1 MNLETLI
8 GYAPML
14 GKGTLETLY
23 MVGLSVLFSYILG
36 LPLGVLVVITGK
48 NSIASMPKLN
58 AVVGWIVNIGRSIPF
73 IILMIAL
80 IPFTRLVVGKSIGS
94 TAACVPLIIAAA
106 PFVARMVETS
116 LEELD
121 HGVIEAAK
129 AMGATNWQIIY
140 KVMIPEAVPSLV
152 RGVSITTITMI
163 GYSAM
168 AGAVGGGGL
177 GDIAIRYGYHRY
189 EYEVMLITIVLLVII
204 VQVIQSIF
212 NLVAR
217 RIDKRNK

>member
-8 GYAPML
+8 SYAPML
-14 GKGTLETLY
+14 AKGTLETLY
-23 MVGLSVLFSYILG
+23 MVSLSVLFSYILG

-48 NSIASMPKLN
+48 NSIASMPRLN

-80 IPFTRLVVGKSIGS
+80 IPFTRFVVGKSIGS

-140 KVMIPEAVPSLV
+140 KVMIPEAIPSLV

-163 GYSAM
+163 SYSAM

>member
-1 MNLETLI
+1 MNLQTLI
-8 GYAPML
+8 DYAPML
-14 GKGTLETLY
+14 GQGTLETLY
-23 MVGLSVLFSYILG
+23 MTSVSVLFSYILG

-48 NSIASMPKLN
+48 NSLASMPKFS
-58 AVVGWIVNIGRSIPF
+58 AVLGWIVNIGRSIPF
-73 IILMIAL
+73 IILMVAL
-80 IPFTRLVVGKSIGS
+80 IPFTRMVIGKSIGS
-94 TAACVPLIIAAA
+94 TAACMPLIIGAA
-106 PFVARMVETS
+106 PFVARLVETS

-121 HGVIEAAK
+121 YGVIEAAK

-152 RGVSITTITMI
+152 RGVSIATITLI

-189 EYEVMLITIVLLVII
+189 EYEVMLVTIVLLVII

-212 NLVAR
+212 NLIAR
-217 RIDKRNK
+217 RIDKRNR

>member
-189 EYEVMLITIVLLVII
+189 QYEVMLITIVLLVII